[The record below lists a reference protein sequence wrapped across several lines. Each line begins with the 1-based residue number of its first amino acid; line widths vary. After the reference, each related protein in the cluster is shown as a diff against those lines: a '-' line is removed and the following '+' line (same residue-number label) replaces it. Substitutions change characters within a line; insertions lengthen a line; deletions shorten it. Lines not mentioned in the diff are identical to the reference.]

1 MATEKDKFENALAD
15 EGEGQLTVDVYQ
27 TPTEI
32 VVQAPIAGIHKDEID
47 VEATSESVTIRGER
61 KRGEKIEESDYLYQE
76 CFWGRFSRSIILP
89 EEVDPDRSKV
99 YFGKNGILTI
109 RLPKVHR
116 GTARKL
122 QIKVEE

>member
-32 VVQAPIAGIHKDEID
+32 VVQAPIAGIHKDEIN

-61 KRGEKIEESDYLYQE
+61 KRGEK
-76 CFWGRFSRSIILP
+76 SRKAIT
-89 EEVDPDRSKV
+89 
-99 YFGKNGILTI
+99 YI
-109 RLPKVHR
+109 RNVSGAGSPGLLFCRRRWTPTVPKCIS
-116 GTARKL
+116 ART
-122 QIKVEE
+122 VS